1 MTLRIA
7 LDEIVSAK
15 DAARGLRGVLDRLE
29 QGTSEQFVITRR
41 NRPEAVIVSV
51 SRFEELLAARR
62 EEAQG
67 VPA

>member
-1 MTLRIA
+1 MSIRVS

-29 QGTSEQFVITRR
+29 KGTSDQFVITRR

-51 SRFEELLAARR
+51 NRFEELLAGQRDD
-62 EEAQG
+62 EG
-67 VPA
+67 VLA